1 MQDKVKSEQGAITAV
16 YVGIDVCKE
25 RLDVYL
31 HPVGKHFA
39 VANDAG
45 GWRKLKREL
54 TGRMIERV
62 VMEATS
68 KYHRS
73 AHRSLAAAGLAVAV
87 VNPRRARLFAEA
99 TGALAKTDAIDA
111 RLLALMGER
120 LDPATVQP
128 LRDIVETVQELARAR
143 KAAVAE
149 RVAIA
154 HRHDVAS
161 SAFLRRELARRI
173 DIVDRHVSRLDA
185 ELARIIAADPV
196 LARRYEILSSIP
208 SIGTT
213 IAVAIIASF
222 DEIGQLN
229 AKQAAALAGLA
240 PFAHDSGARL
250 GNRVIRAGR
259 PDLRQ
264 ALYMAALSAG
274 RCNPDLKIF
283 RQRLRD
289 NAKPPKL
296 AIIAVARKLLVLANT
311 LVADDRTWSPK
322 AP

>member
-1 MQDKVKSEQGAITAV
+1 MQDKVKSEDAMAAV

-39 VANDAG
+39 VANDTG

-68 KYHRS
+68 KYHRA

-149 RVAIA
+149 RVAIT
-154 HRHDVAS
+154 HRHDIAS

-173 DIVDRHVSRLDA
+173 DAVDRHVARLDA

-208 SIGTT
+208 SIGSI

-229 AKQAAALAGLA
+229 GKQAAALAGLA
-240 PFAHDSGARL
+240 PFARDSGARL

-296 AIIAVARKLLVLANT
+296 AIIAVARKLIVLANT